1 MHDAAGLFLLGLLYG
16 TTVCSLTCL
25 PYIGP
30 YLLSTG
36 RGFADGMKSSL
47 LFLSGKLICYMFIGG
62 LSAYLGSVLMLDKG
76 MAPKWIMGIAIIA
89 FGLSIPFVSRG
100 KCCNKRQVMGKNISL
115 FVVGISTSLIP
126 CPQIATIFMLAAK
139 NGTLVSGI
147 SYGLIY
153 GLGIILSP
161 LVIAGGGLSVISKTI
176 KAEIKGLVPYLQG
189 ISVVIIVVM
198 GIRIII

>member
-25 PYIGP
+25 PYLGP

-115 FVVGISTSLIP
+115 FLVGISTSLIP
-126 CPQIATIFMLAAK
+126 CPPLATMFMLAAK